1 MILNPKT
8 INLPTTKLLGMWMEM
23 SLAKNKT
30 GMLWG
35 QFMPR
40 RKEIRNSVNNDLY
53 SMQVYD
59 KSLKMADFNLETVF
73 IKWAAIEVTDFGII
87 PEGMEAYTITGGK
100 YVVFRHKGPVQG
112 FVKRINYIHEE
123 WLPNSDYK
131 LDAREHFEILGEK
144 YLGPNN
150 PNSEEDVWIPIRDK

>member
-1 MILNPKT
+1 MIPNPKT
-8 INLPTTKLLGMWMEM
+8 INLPTKKLLGMWIEM
-23 SLAKNKT
+23 TLAENKT

-40 RKEIRNSVNNDLY
+40 RKEIRNNVNNDLY

-59 KSLKMADFNLETVF
+59 KSLKMTDFNQETTFV
-73 IKWAAIEVTDFGII
+73 KWAAIEVTDFDAI
-87 PEGMEAYTITGGK
+87 PEGMGAYTITGGK
-100 YVVFRHKGPVQG
+100 YVVFRHKGSVQS
-112 FVKRINYIHEE
+112 FVKSINYIHEE
-123 WLPNSDYK
+123 WLPNSDYE

-150 PNSEEDVWIPIRDK
+150 PNSEEDVWIPIKVK